1 MGNSEWSVTY
11 LCKEKRLKVKC
22 MQICCKMK
30 THIITLDYSRYRYLY
45 IYIYIYINSSR
56 QLQRVSKMKSDND
69 HVEREMNEGA
79 VS

>member
-1 MGNSEWSVTY
+1 
-11 LCKEKRLKVKC
+11 

-30 THIITLDYSRYRYLY
+30 THIITLDYYRYRYLY
-45 IYIYIYINSSR
+45 IYIYIYSSR